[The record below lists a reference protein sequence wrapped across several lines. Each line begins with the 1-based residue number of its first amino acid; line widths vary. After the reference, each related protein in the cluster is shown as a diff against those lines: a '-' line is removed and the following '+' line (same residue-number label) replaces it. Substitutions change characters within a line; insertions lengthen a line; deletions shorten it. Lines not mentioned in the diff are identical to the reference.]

1 MGWTQQHRAK
11 AYAANKAR
19 VEEHDELVRPH
30 FAEFRRSRIS
40 YQGMADT
47 LQARDV
53 PTPSGKGTWTSTM
66 AKRIY
71 DRLYFRCQK
80 TTDLFG

>member
-1 MGWTQQHRAK
+1 MGWTHQQRAK

-19 VEEHDELVRPH
+19 VEAHDDLVRPH

-47 LQARDV
+47 LAQRDV
-53 PTPSGKGTWTSTM
+53 PTPSGKGTWTATM
-66 AKRIY
+66 AKRIH
-71 DRLYFRCQK
+71 DRLFFRCTK
-80 TTDLFG
+80 TGDLFQ